1 MTKVPRRPPSGPNLG
16 TFLGVYTPSIL
27 TILGVVLFLR
37 TGWVVG
43 NVGLVPALTIVVLAH
58 VITVSTALSVSA
70 VATNMQVGA
79 GGAYYMISRSLGLE
93 IGGAIGVPLFLAQ
106 TFSVTLYAF
115 GLVESLRLFFP
126 EIPMRATAAVTIVA
140 VAVIAGRSTDLALK
154 LQIPV
159 MALIGLA
166 LASLFAGTAQRASD
180 TLHLWQGS
188 EGGESFWVVFAVF
201 FPAVTGLMAGVSLSG
216 DLKDPKRS
224 IPVGTLL
231 AVGTGFLV
239 YLAVPV
245 ALASAVEPGKLV
257 ADNLIW
263 FEVSAIPWLIF
274 PGLVGAI
281 LSSAMG
287 SILGAPRT
295 LEALIEDRVL
305 PRPPAAWR
313 KWKVTRNLPHLLSA
327 AVALAAVALGD
338 LNAVAPV
345 LTMFFLTTYG
355 MINLVAGL
363 EQLSGAPS
371 YRPTIRVPW
380 VVSLAGAA
388 GCIWVMWLINRYAA
402 IVAVVVEVLIYT
414 VLRRRSLNAAWGDM
428 RYGALMSLA
437 RTTLLKLRELPVDPR
452 NWRPHILVFAGD
464 AKKRIDLVR
473 FAGWLNQNRGILTVC
488 HLIIGDLE
496 DLAEKTREQTAETDA
511 FLDDEG
517 LVAFAETEVVPDFES
532 GVLAVCQANG
542 IAGLTS
548 NTLMLG
554 WSDKPERR
562 LAQLRVVRRAARL
575 GKSTILCRVAPRRW
589 STLRRIDIWW
599 GGLQSNGDMLL
610 LFAHLLSLNREWSGV
625 RISVK
630 SAASS
635 SLTFEQTQR
644 NLGELIRRSRINAV
658 AQVFPRPETQTIQ
671 DLIHEQ
677 SRDADLVFLGLQ
689 EARPGEEEAYAERL
703 ASLVGDLQT
712 VILVRAAGPYA
723 GRLLEPGLEA
733 RAPKP
738 ALAPAR

>member
-1 MTKVPRRPPSGPNLG
+1 MTTQGHKPDLG

-58 VITVSTALSVSA
+58 AITVSTALSVSA

-115 GLVESLRLFFP
+115 GLVESLQLFWP
-126 EIPMRATAAVTIVA
+126 EIPMRTTAAVTIIVVSA
-140 VAVIAGRSTDLALK
+140 VAGRSTDLALK
-154 LQIPV
+154 LQVPV
-159 MALIGLA
+159 MVLIALA
-166 LASLFAGTAQRASD
+166 LASLFAGTADRAAD
-180 TLHLWQGS
+180 TLHLWRGADD
-188 EGGESFWVVFAVF
+188 GAGFWTVFAVF

-216 DLKDPKRS
+216 DLRDPKKS
-224 IPVGTLL
+224 IPMGTLL
-231 AVGTGFLV
+231 AVGTGFFV
-239 YLAVPV
+239 YLSVPV
-245 ALASAVEPGKLV
+245 VLASTAEPRTLV

-263 FEVSAIPWLIF
+263 FKVAAVSWLIL
-274 PGLVGAI
+274 PGLLGAI
-281 LSSAMG
+281 LSSALG

-295 LEALIEDRVL
+295 LEALVEDRVL
-305 PRPPAAWR
+305 PRPPERWR
-313 KWKVTRNLPHLLSA
+313 RWQLGNYYPFAPLRGNLPHLLSTG
-327 AVALAAVALGD
+327 VALAAVGLGD

-345 LTMFFLTTYG
+345 LTMFFLTAYG

-380 VVSLAGAA
+380 IVSLAGAA
-388 GCIWVMWLINRYAA
+388 GCLWVMWLINPYAA
-402 IVAVVVEVLIYT
+402 IVAVVVEVLIYS
-414 VLRRRSLNAAWGDM
+414 VLRRRSLNAAWGDL

-473 FAGWLNQNRGILTVC
+473 FAGWLNQNRGILTIC
-488 HLIIGDLE
+488 HLVIGDLE
-496 DLAEKTREQTAETDA
+496 ELAEKAREQTRETDRY
-511 FLDDEG
+511 LDAEG
-517 LVAFAETEVVPDFES
+517 LIAFAETEVVPDFET
-532 GVLAVCQANG
+532 GVLGVCQANG
-542 IAGLTS
+542 IAGITS

-562 LAQLRVVRRAARL
+562 ISQLRIVRRAARL

-610 LFAHLLSLNREWSGV
+610 LFAHLVSLNPEWSGIK
-625 RISVK
+625 ISVK

-635 SLTFEQTQR
+635 ALTYEQTQK
-644 NLGELIRRSRINAV
+644 NLGELIQRCRINARPE
-658 AQVFPRPETQTIQ
+658 VFPRPENGTIQ

-689 EARPGEEEAYAERL
+689 EARSGEEETYSRRL

-723 GRLLEPGLEA
+723 GHLLESGGDA
-733 RAPKP
+733 KP
-738 ALAPAR
+738 RD

>member
-1 MTKVPRRPPSGPNLG
+1 MNSASTSSKPNLG

-43 NVGLVPALTIVVLAH
+43 NVGLVPALAIILLAH
-58 VITVSTALSVSA
+58 AITVSTALSVSA

-115 GLVESLRLFFP
+115 GLVESLQLFWP
-126 EIPMRATAAVTIVA
+126 GIPMRTTAAATIILVSA
-140 VAVIAGRSTDLALK
+140 VAGRSTGLALK

-159 MALIGLA
+159 MVFIGLA
-166 LASLFAGTAQRASD
+166 LVSLFAGTTSRASD
-180 TLHLWQGS
+180 TLQLWQGAG
-188 EGGESFWVVFAVF
+188 GGEGFWTVFAVF

-216 DLKDPKRS
+216 DLKDPKKS
-224 IPVGTLL
+224 IPIGTLL
-231 AVGTGFLV
+231 AVGTGFFV
-239 YLAVPV
+239 YLTVPV
-245 ALASAVEPGKLV
+245 ALASAVQPETLV
-257 ADNLIW
+257 NNNLIW
-263 FEVSAIPWLIF
+263 FEVAAVSWLIL
-274 PGLVGAI
+274 PGLLGAI
-281 LSSAMG
+281 LSSALG

-313 KWKVTRNLPHLLSA
+313 RSKLGKNVPHLISA
-327 AVALAAVALGD
+327 GVALIAVGLGD
-338 LNAVAPV
+338 LNTVAPV
-345 LTMFFLTTYG
+345 LTMFFLTAYG

-380 VVSLAGAA
+380 IVSLAGAG
-388 GCIWVMWLINRYAA
+388 GCLWVMWLINPYAA
-402 IVAVVVEVLIYT
+402 MVAVVVEVLIYAA
-414 VLRRRSLNAAWGDM
+414 LRRRSLDAAWGDM

-452 NWRPHILVFAGD
+452 NWRPHILLFAGD
-464 AKKRIDLVR
+464 ARKRIALVR
-473 FAGWLNQNRGILTVC
+473 FAGWLNQNRGILTICQLVV
-488 HLIIGDLE
+488 GDLE
-496 DLAEKTREQTAETDA
+496 ELAERSREQTRQTDE
-511 FLDDEG
+511 FLDAEG

-532 GVLAVCQANG
+532 GVLGVCQANG
-542 IAGLTS
+542 IAGITS

-554 WSDKPERR
+554 WSEKPERR
-562 LAQLRVVRRAARL
+562 IAQLRIVRRAARL

-589 STLRRIDIWW
+589 STLRRMDIWW

-610 LFAHLLSLNREWSGV
+610 LFAHLLSLNPEWAGV
-625 RISVK
+625 KISVK

-635 SLTFEQTQR
+635 ALTFEQTR
-644 NLGELIRRSRINAV
+644 KNLAELIQRCRINAE
-658 AQVFPRPETQTIQ
+658 AAVFPRPENGTIQ

-689 EARPGEEEAYAERL
+689 EARQGEEDVYSRRL

-723 GRLLEPGLEA
+723 GHLLEASGA
-733 RAPKP
+733 APTP
-738 ALAPAR
+738 RL

>member
-1 MTKVPRRPPSGPNLG
+1 MATSSRRPALG

-43 NVGLVPALTIVVLAH
+43 NVGLVPALAIVLLAH
-58 VITVSTALSVSA
+58 AITISTALSISA

-115 GLVESLRLFFP
+115 GLAETARLFWP
-126 EIPMRATAAVTIVA
+126 EIPMRVTAAVTVVIVA
-140 VAVIAGRSTDLALK
+140 AVAGRSTDLALK

-166 LASLFAGTAQRASD
+166 LALLFAGTAPQASE
-180 TLHLWQGS
+180 TLHLWQG
-188 EGGESFWVVFAVF
+188 EDGAESFWVVFAVF

-216 DLKDPKRS
+216 DLKDPKKS

-231 AVGTGFLV
+231 AVGTGLVV
-239 YLAVPV
+239 YLAVPITL
-245 ALASAVEPGKLV
+245 ALAVDPARLV
-257 ADNLIW
+257 ANNLIW
-263 FEVSAIPWLIF
+263 FEVSAVPWLVL
-274 PGLVGAI
+274 PGLLGAI
-281 LSSAMG
+281 LSSALG

-295 LEALIEDRVL
+295 LEALIDDRVL
-305 PRPPAAWR
+305 PQPPAGWR
-313 KWKVTRNLPHLLSA
+313 RWKLGKNLPHLLSA
-327 AVALAAVALGD
+327 AVALAAVGLGD

-345 LTMFFLTTYG
+345 LTMFFLTAYG

-402 IVAVVVEVLIYT
+402 IVAVVLEVLIYS
-414 VLRRRSLNAAWGDM
+414 VLRRRSLNAAWGDL

-437 RTTLLKLRELPVDPR
+437 RTTLLKLRQLPVDPR

-464 AKKRIDLVR
+464 ARKRIDPIR
-473 FAGWLNQNRGILTVC
+473 FASWLSQNRGILTIC
-488 HLIIGDLE
+488 HLLVGELDELS
-496 DLAEKTREQTAETDA
+496 EQIHRKNRETDEY
-511 FLDDEG
+511 LDGEG
-517 LVAFAETEVVPDFES
+517 LVAFAETDVVSDFES
-532 GVLAVCQANG
+532 GVLSVCQANG

-554 WSDKPERR
+554 WSDKLERR
-562 LAQLRVVRRAARL
+562 LSQLRVVRRAARL

-589 STLRRIDIWW
+589 SRIKRIDIWW

-610 LFAHLLSLNREWSGV
+610 LFAHLVSLNQEWAGAK
-625 RISVK
+625 ISVK

-635 SLTFEQTQR
+635 ALTFEQTQR
-644 NLGELIRRSRINAV
+644 NLGELIQRCRINA
-658 AQVFPRPETQTIQ
+658 AAEVFPRPEKRTIQ

-689 EARPGEEEAYAERL
+689 EARPGEEEAYAHRL
-703 ASLVGDLQT
+703 ANLIGDLQT

-723 GRLLEPGLEA
+723 GRLLDTSGETEP
-733 RAPKP
+733 RP
-738 ALAPAR
+738 